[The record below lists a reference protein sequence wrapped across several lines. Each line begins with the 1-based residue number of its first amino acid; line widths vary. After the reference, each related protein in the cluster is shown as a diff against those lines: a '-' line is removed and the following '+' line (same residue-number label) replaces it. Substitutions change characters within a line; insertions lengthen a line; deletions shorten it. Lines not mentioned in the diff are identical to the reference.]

1 MNLPDILGSVAG
13 ALTTLAFIPQ
23 VVKTWQTKSAH
34 DISIMTISLF
44 CTGLVLWLL
53 YGISINSWPVMISN
67 AVTLA
72 LAGAILAMKLRFK

>member
-1 MNLPDILGSVAG
+1 MNLPDYLGSFAG

-23 VVKTWQTKSAH
+23 VVKTWQSKSAH

-53 YGISINSWPVMISN
+53 YGLSINSWPVIVSN